1 MAQPTRQELLSTT
14 PTKKAVMVLALPTII
29 SQLINVIYNL
39 ADIFFVGQ
47 IGDPNKVAAVSLAMP
62 AFMITTALGNLFG
75 IGGSSAISRAMGKQ
89 DMALA
94 KRHTTFCFYGS
105 IAAAACYSL
114 LLLLLIRPFLRLYG
128 ASDFTLPYAVEY
140 VFWVLT
146 VGAIPTVANVVMAHM
161 LRADGKPRVASFG
174 LSMGGI
180 LNVILDPI
188 FILLL
193 KMEVR
198 GVAVATLI
206 SNTVVF
212 CFFLIYWAKNRK
224 ELTITLSPKNLSLS
238 KEVTGPVMVSGI
250 PAAVQ
255 TFVVSVFFMFI
266 NRQARNYSDLHVA
279 SIGIV
284 QKLDMIPQNVTL
296 GLAQAIIPLLGYSYA
311 SGNYARMRETSRFAL
326 TLAISFSMLFVISCE
341 LFANT
346 FVTWFIPDS
355 PETIAMG
362 TRFTRIMCVCTPLMA
377 ICNVMNST
385 FQATGKAKQALSI
398 CLFRKVYVGLPM
410 LYLLDWLIPEIG
422 ILLVMTVVDAMAALY
437 VFYLYRR
444 FLNTLPPV
452 PGAKAP
458 SPAKRALNG
467 T

>member
-1 MAQPTRQELLSTT
+1 MAQPNRQELLSRT
-14 PTKKAVMVLALPTII
+14 PAKKAALILALPTVI

-47 IGDPNKVAAVSLAMP
+47 IGDPDKVAAVSLVMP

-75 IGGSSAISRAMGKQ
+75 IGGSSAISRAMGRG
-89 DMALA
+89 DMELA
-94 KRHTTFCFYGS
+94 KKHTTFCFYGC
-105 IAAAACYSL
+105 IAAAGLYSL
-114 LLLLLIRPFLRLYG
+114 ILLAFSEPFFRLYG
-128 ASDFTLPYAVEY
+128 ASSATLPYAVSY
-140 VFWVLT
+140 AFWVLII
-146 VGAIPTVANVVMAHM
+146 GAIPTVGNVVMAHM

-180 LNVILDPI
+180 LNVFLDPL
-188 FILLL
+188 FILIL
-193 KMEVR
+193 KLEVT

-212 CFFLIYWAKNRK
+212 AFFLLYWAKNRS
-224 ELTITLSPKNLSLS
+224 ELTITLNPKNLLLN
-238 KEVTGPVMVSGI
+238 KEVCQPVLASGI

-266 NRQARNYSDLHVA
+266 NRQARAYSDLHVA

-296 GLAQAIIPLLGYSYA
+296 GLAQGIIPLLGFNYA
-311 SGNYARMRETSRFAL
+311 SKNYKRMEEVSRFAL
-326 TLAISFSMLFVISCE
+326 MLAIGFSLLYVISCE
-341 LFANT
+341 IFAHT

-362 TRFTRIMCVCTPLMA
+362 TKFTRIMCVCTPFMA

-385 FQATGKAKQALSI
+385 FQATGKSRQALSV

-410 LYLLDWLIPEIG
+410 LYLLDWLFPEIG
-422 ILLVMTVVDAMAALY
+422 ILIVMAVVDAIASVY
-437 VFYLYRR
+437 VFYLYKK
-444 FLNTLPPV
+444 FKQGLE
-452 PGAKAP
+452 A
-458 SPAKRALNG
+458 
-467 T
+467 

>member
-14 PTKKAVMVLALPTII
+14 PPKKAVMILALPTVI

-47 IGDPNKVAAVSLAMP
+47 IGDPNKVAAVSVVLP

-75 IGGSSAISRAMGKQ
+75 IGGSSAISRAMGKG
-89 DMALA
+89 DMELA
-94 KRHTTFCFYGS
+94 KKHTTFCFYGS
-105 IAAAACYSL
+105 IASAALYSI
-114 LLLLLIRPFLRLYG
+114 LLLIFIEPFLRLYG
-128 ASDFTLPYAVEY
+128 ASDATLPYAVQY
-140 VFWVLT
+140 TTWVLT

-161 LRADGKPRVASFG
+161 LRADGKPRVSSLG

-193 KMEVR
+193 KMEVV

-206 SNTVVF
+206 SNTAVF
-212 CFFLIYWAKNRK
+212 IFFLAYWVKHRR
-224 ELTITLSPKNLSLS
+224 ELTITLSLKNLFVT
-238 KEVTGPVMVSGI
+238 KEVCGPVFASGV

-255 TFVVSVFFMFI
+255 TFVVSLFFMFL

-279 SIGIV
+279 AIGIV

-296 GLAQAIIPLLGYSYA
+296 GLAQGIIPLLGYSYA
-311 SGNYARMRETSRFAL
+311 AKDYKRMDDVSRFARRC
-326 TLAISFSMLFVISCE
+326 AIAFALLYVIVCE
-341 LFANT
+341 IFANT
-346 FVTWFIPDS
+346 FVTWFIPES
-355 PETIAMG
+355 PETIALG

-377 ICNVMNST
+377 FCNVMNST

-410 LYLLDWLIPEIG
+410 LYLLDYLLPELG
-422 ILLVMTVVDAMAALY
+422 LLLVLTVVDAMAAVY
-437 VFYLYRR
+437 VIYLYRKFKR
-444 FLNTLPPV
+444 ELPPV
-452 PGAKAP
+452 VEAA
-458 SPAKRALNG
+458 
-467 T
+467 